1 MVFQVQVHVERLTR
15 PHVADVVQAKTA
27 QAALQEARGFTA
39 TIPTTELIKGRKP
52 GSAGK
57 PGSISTS
64 TGTGTGTGS

>member
-1 MVFQVQVHVERLTR
+1 VYAGEQLTR
-15 PHVADVVQAKTA
+15 PSVAGIVQAKTA

-39 TIPTTELIKGRKP
+39 TIPTTDLIRGRKP

-64 TGTGTGTGS
+64 TGTGTGS